1 MMSKYKKISILLTFL
16 FFLYF
21 LHINNI
27 YTMVIHISGKR
38 HKDQPKFKTKIK
50 PNVAK
55 TISNFKNAPSIEIAK
70 ALGSVGTKKI
80 AVVIVDFP
88 DKSFSLG
95 WHQIANSVFNDF
107 KNYYNEVSYEKL
119 NLDITF
125 FYDDGSTKILD
136 GTETPY
142 RLPKNMGYYGVDTEE
157 RLSQLI
163 KDALILVGQEKLN
176 KTLFD
181 YVMVLHAGNGN
192 ESTNNPEDIWS
203 VYIEWDSPQ
212 NGFTDGTIVP
222 ERESFAS
229 ALGVIC
235 HEFGHQ
241 LGLPDLYYDQESVV
255 GCWCLMDNGVW
266 LGAPKGSKP
275 AHLSAWSK
283 KFLGWIELQIV
294 SSTLKNISLPYIELS
309 SVAVKVKIT
318 TAKNPDNEYFLIEY
332 RKKVGFD
339 ESLPSSGILI
349 WRIDDEIATS
359 PTRLKLNNINSGIPH
374 LGVDLI
380 AADKS
385 KFGYEKN
392 DAGDPFPGEKNII
405 NFVPQSYNITAYNGL
420 PINIFITNITLFPE
434 YSTFD
439 AISFSGLLAKVS
451 TLDGYLL
458 NNVKIHVYNNL
469 YSTTTYTLNGY
480 SIVELSTGSWNLECN
495 LDNYTTYKDVFQVLP
510 EQLTIKEIILRY
522 QIQAAIASN
531 NNENFLIGNNYFSY
545 NEFDKISFRYSIEEP
560 SDLKILIYDLSGN
573 LINTIERN
581 HFTSGYYEELW
592 DVKDK
597 NGNKLKSGL
606 YFACFKTRTNTIV
619 KKFVIKNK

>member
-1 MMSKYKKISILLTFL
+1 MSKYKKPVVCYFL
-16 FFLYF
+16 FLFIFFTNSYP
-21 LHINNI
+21 
-27 YTMVIHISGKR
+27 TVIHISGKN
-38 HKDQPKFKTKIK
+38 HKDQPKFRTKII
-50 PNVAK
+50 NL
-55 TISNFKNAPSIEIAK
+55 KNAPSIEIAK
-70 ALGSVGTKKI
+70 ALGTIGTKKI
-80 AVVIVDFP
+80 AVIIVDFP

-95 WHQIANSVFNDF
+95 WHQIANSIFNDF
-107 KNYYNEVSYEKL
+107 KNYYNEVSYGKL
-119 NLDITF
+119 NLDTTF
-125 FYDDGSTKILD
+125 FYDDGYTKTLN

-142 RLPKNMGYYGVDTEE
+142 RLPKSMGYYGVDTEE

-163 KDALILVGQEKLN
+163 KDALILVGQEKVN

-192 ESTNNPEDIWS
+192 ESTNNSEDIWS
-203 VYIEWDSPQ
+203 VYIEWDTPQ

-255 GCWCLMDNGVW
+255 GCWDLMDNGVW
-266 LGAPKGSKP
+266 LGTPKGSKP
-275 AHLSAWSK
+275 SHLSAWSK
-283 KFLGWIELQIV
+283 KFLGWIDLQVV
-294 SSTLKNISLPYIELS
+294 SSTVKNISLNYIES
-309 SVAVKVKIT
+309 SSNALKVPLT

-332 RKKVGFD
+332 RKKTGFD

-392 DAGDPFPGEKNII
+392 DPGDPFPGEKNVV
-405 NFVPQSYNITAYNGL
+405 NFIPQDYNITSYNGL
-420 PINIFITNITLFPE
+420 PINIFITNITLFSE
-434 YSTFD
+434 YATFD
-439 AISFSGLLAKVS
+439 VVSFSGLLAKVS
-451 TLDGYLL
+451 TLDGTLL
-458 NNVKIHVYNNL
+458 SNAKIHVYNDS
-469 YSTTTYTLNGY
+469 YSTITYTLNGY
-480 SIVELSTGSWNLECN
+480 SIVQLSTGNWNLECI
-495 LDNYTTYKDVFQVLP
+495 LENYTTYKDIFQVFP
-510 EQLTIKEIILRY
+510 EQLTAKEITLRY
-522 QIQAAIASN
+522 QIQAAIFSN

-545 NEFDKISFRYSIEEP
+545 NEFNKMSFRYYLEMP
-560 SDLKILIYDLSGN
+560 SDVQILIYDLSGN
-573 LINTIERN
+573 LMNTIEKS
-581 HFTSGYYEELW
+581 HLTGGYYEELW

-597 NGNKLKSGL
+597 NGNNLKSGL
-606 YFACFKTRTNTIV
+606 YFVCFKTHTNTIV